1 MTETAHCTRM
11 KNKGS
16 EIKAYKIVKD
26 SEKLLPNEGAI
37 EQKYEKS

>member
-1 MTETAHCTRM
+1 MWGGIEVSETAHCTRV

-26 SEKLLPNEGAI
+26 SEKLSPNKRTI
-37 EQKYEKS
+37 E